1 MDGNLTYHQQLLE
14 RCLVLLNMNLPR
26 RAVVMGELGTEEAV
40 DEMLLYILDH
50 PDLDQAELYSAAL
63 EIADRLQSGPTE

>member
-1 MDGNLTYHQQLLE
+1 MLTYRQSLLLQYLE
-14 RCLVLLNMNLPR
+14 SLGMNFPR

-50 PDLDQAELYSAAL
+50 PDSDQAELYSAAL